1 MVYGAA
7 GHVTIRENMISSICD
22 SDQVNSGLFLNKKK
36 IDRWV
41 EAGIRDYDIRCGS
54 PLDEI
59 GMLSG
64 GNMQKVIVAREFST
78 EPSILI
84 ADQPTRGVDVGAIE
98 FIHKRL
104 IEQRDKYKAVLLIS
118 FELEEILNV
127 SDRIAVIHEGEIV
140 GIVDP
145 KETSENELGLLM
157 AGYTLEEARKE
168 LEKGA
173 GAHE

>member
-22 SDQVNSGLFLNKKK
+22 SEEVNSGLFLNKKK

-64 GNMQKVIVAREFST
+64 GNMQKVIVAREFSA

-98 FIHKRL
+98 FIHKK
-104 IEQRDKYKAVLLIS
+104 IVEIRDRGCAVLLVS
-118 FELEEILNV
+118 ADLNEILEL
-127 SDRIAVIHEGEIV
+127 SDSIIV
-140 GIVDP
+140 MCQGKISGYFP
-145 KETSENELGLLM
+145 QAKEMTEEELGYYML
-157 AGYTLEEARKE
+157 GVKQQSEEDLRRACCE
-168 LEKGA
+168 E
-173 GAHE
+173 